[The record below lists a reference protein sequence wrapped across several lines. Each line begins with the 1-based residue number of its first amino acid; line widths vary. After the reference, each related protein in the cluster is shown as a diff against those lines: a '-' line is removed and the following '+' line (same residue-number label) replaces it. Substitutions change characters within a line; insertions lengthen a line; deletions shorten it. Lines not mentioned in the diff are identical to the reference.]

1 MPAPALSRR
10 ILRFGPFEL
19 NVDTGQLR
27 KSGIEL
33 RLRPQAAKV
42 LALLATQPGEVV
54 RRDQLREELWGRDV
68 FVDYDH
74 GLNLCVRE
82 IRAAL
87 DDDADKPR
95 YIETLPRIGYRFLAH
110 VEEVAPQADP
120 APSAEPKNC
129 ISGQSR
135 DANRTAEPAK
145 KLPSRRWALAGGI
158 SLVGVALIAAFA
170 FRGLRER
177 LGGTSSAR
185 IESLAVLPLE
195 NLSGSPEQQYFADGM
210 TDELITEL
218 AKIHSLRVISR
229 NSIMQYQGK
238 SKPLQQI
245 ARELHVDAIVE
256 GTVMRSG
263 DRVRITAQLIAAPQD
278 RHLWA
283 ERYEGD
289 LHDVLQ
295 LQDDVARDIASQVQ
309 AGLTSAER
317 ARFAQTRAVNPY
329 AYEMLLK
336 GRYEWAKRG
345 REGLTKA
352 LDYFQQSAH
361 LDPNFAPA
369 YVGIAESYGLLGNGE
384 IMAASQVYPKA
395 KSAALKALE
404 FDPDLS
410 EAHCA
415 LAEVLNDYEWN
426 WAQAEQEYKRAIEL
440 DPNNANAHHWYAM
453 SLIWNGRTGDAIA
466 EIERARQLDPAGVRI
481 NANVGLI
488 YLWTRQ
494 YDRAMAQAQK
504 TSELEP
510 NESTSILILAQVN
523 LKKGNHQTAISQ
535 LKTLASLP
543 GIPKA
548 RGLAWLAWG
557 YALAGQKD
565 EARAILGR
573 LKRLSPQEYC
583 PPTSMAMVYSA
594 LGEKDE
600 AFAWLDRALREHD
613 GIQLLSIKV
622 NLYFDP
628 LRSDPRFVEVL
639 RRRGLAE

>member
-1 MPAPALSRR
+1 MPAPALSSRT
-10 ILRFGPFEL
+10 LRFGPFEL
-19 NVDTGQLR
+19 NVATGQLR

-33 RLRPQAAKV
+33 RLRPQAVKV
-42 LALLATQPGEVV
+42 LALLATRPGEVI
-54 RRDQLREELWGRDV
+54 RREQLREELWGRDV
-68 FVDYDH
+68 FVDFDH

-87 DDDADKPR
+87 DDDANKPR

-120 APSAEPKNC
+120 APSAEPKNS
-129 ISGQSR
+129 ISGQGP
-135 DANRTAEPAK
+135 DANRTAEPPK
-145 KLPSRRWALAGGI
+145 KLPSRRWALAVAI
-158 SLVGVALIAAFA
+158 SLVAVALIAAFA

-177 LGGTSSAR
+177 LWGTSSAR

-195 NLSGSPEQQYFADGM
+195 NLSGDPEQQYFADGM

-229 NSIMQYQGK
+229 NSIMQYKGK
-238 SKPLQQI
+238 SKPLPQI
-245 ARELHVDAIVE
+245 ARELNVDAIVE

-263 DRVRITAQLIAAPQD
+263 GRVRITAQLIAAPQD

-317 ARFAQTRAVNPY
+317 ARLSQTRAVNPY

-352 LDYFQQSAH
+352 LDYFQQSAR

-384 IMAASQVYPKA
+384 IMAAGQVYPKA

-404 FDPDLS
+404 LDPDLS
-410 EAHCA
+410 ESHSA

-453 SLIWNGRTGDAIA
+453 SLIWNGRTGEAIA
-466 EIERARQLDPAGVRI
+466 EIERARQLDPAGIRI

-488 YLWTRQ
+488 FLWARQ
-494 YDRAMAQAQK
+494 YDRAMAQAQR

-510 NESTSILILAQVN
+510 NEGTSILILAQVN
-523 LKKGNHQTAISQ
+523 LKKGNYQTAISQ
-535 LKTLASLP
+535 LKTLARLP
-543 GIPKA
+543 GTPKA

-583 PPTSMAMVYSA
+583 PPTSMAMVYGA
-594 LGEKDE
+594 LGQKDE

-639 RRRGLAE
+639 RRRGLAQ